1 MVHALE
7 EVHRLLKPDGCLIEI
22 HPILENPLVKVFAG
36 STVLFTGFYPGFD
49 YLEDL
54 RQAEKALLQS
64 VQRGLFILQRS
75 REFDFLTYGSSITE
89 LQDVWEEPAESREA
103 ELYTQVEE
111 VMQAVGQGVK
121 VAFYEKARINKFL
134 PMQSRLG

>member
-22 HPILENPLVKVFAG
+22 HPILVNPLVKVFAG
-36 STVLFTGFYPGFD
+36 STALFAGPYPGFD
-49 YLEDL
+49 YQEDL
-54 RQAEKALLQS
+54 RQAENALLQS
-64 VQRGLFILQRS
+64 VQGGLFTLQRS

-89 LQDVWEEPAESREA
+89 LQDFWEEPAESREA

-111 VMQAVGQGVK
+111 VMQAAGQGVK
-121 VAFYEKARINKFL
+121 VALHEKARISKLL
-134 PMQSRLG
+134 PMQS